1 MLHAL
6 FAAML
11 LPGTLC
17 TVESG
22 STTKLRGCEP
32 RVSLL
37 TAEIDRL
44 NLRVRTLESDR
55 QELKPEANFVSAE
68 GVNYLPAF
76 AVQSDAGRT
85 LGKRNGH
92 RRREERDG
100 TSSYSPR
107 RFVAMVRD

>member
-1 MLHAL
+1 
-6 FAAML
+6 ML
-11 LPGTLC
+11 LPGTLY

-32 RVSLL
+32 SLL

-55 QELKPEANFVSAE
+55 QELKPEANFGPAE

-76 AVQSDAGRT
+76 AMQSDAGRA

-92 RRREERDG
+92 RRREESDG
-100 TSSYSPR
+100 TSSSPR